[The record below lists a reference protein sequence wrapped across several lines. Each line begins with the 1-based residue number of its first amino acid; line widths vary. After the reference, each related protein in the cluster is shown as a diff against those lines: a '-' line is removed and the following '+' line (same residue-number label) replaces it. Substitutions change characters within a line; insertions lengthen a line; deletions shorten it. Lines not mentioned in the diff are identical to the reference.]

1 MQMNNL
7 KRNTKRMKTRQRGR
21 GGKRGKTYG
30 RGTKGMLAR
39 AGYKRRPEMRDIIKR
54 LPKLR
59 GYAFNSFQKDV
70 STVSLELL
78 EKHFKSGATVS
89 PQTLLAAHLIEKISG
104 NYPRVK
110 ILGGGEISKKIS
122 VSGCAVSKGAKE
134 KIEKA
139 GGKVSA

>member
-21 GGKRGKTYG
+21 GGKRGKTSG

-59 GYAFNSFQKDV
+59 GYAFNSFQKEV

-78 EKHFKSGATVS
+78 EKHFKTGAVVS

-110 ILGGGEISKKIS
+110 ILSDGEISKKIS

-139 GGKVSA
+139 GGTVGS